1 MNITTILNRLQKIAD
16 KHTSGELLS
25 RKDLEYIE
33 ENINKAIFEM
43 ETDLNFLF
51 DLKDNVSLDYTL
63 KLKS

>member
-1 MNITTILNRLQKIAD
+1 MNITTILNRPQKIAD
-16 KHTSGELLS
+16 KHISGELLS